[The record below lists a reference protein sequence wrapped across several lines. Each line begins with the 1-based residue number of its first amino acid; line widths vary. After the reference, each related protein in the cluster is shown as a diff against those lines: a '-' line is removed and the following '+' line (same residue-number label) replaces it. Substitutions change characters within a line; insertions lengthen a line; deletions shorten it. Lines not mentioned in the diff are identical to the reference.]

1 MAVDVVPDPTISNMH
16 IRIYSIRYDPG
27 VEPFVYAE
35 NLSLNGVEWLQRQGM
50 TWDAFRVPHGQAV
63 LLSDGDKL
71 RLCDQTTFVFETRL
85 PASQLLTST
94 QLQDQQDP
102 DCRQVLEKAAFD
114 NLFMMTN
121 RKLGSGISG
130 RVFMVIDRFWR
141 RQMACKI
148 VQLKA
153 CHGNE
158 VHGYLGLSTAPRPP
172 QDHSGRQ
179 ARLWREVEILKELSH
194 PNIITIDRVFY
205 TDYNLYIVEEL
216 VTGGDLMSHIERH
229 DCRIEPNEACLIIYQ
244 LLQAVF
250 YLHENSITHRDLK
263 PENILMSTT
272 ATGAR
277 VILTD
282 FGTATKA
289 AGKGVSKRM
298 QTMTGTANYLAPEI
312 RGNNRLVQQPGYTS
326 AVDMWSV
333 GCVTA
338 AMLIG
343 RSPFALSQV
352 STNRRPSAAAVIA
365 AGAKCDTRV
374 LDNPEVWGDIDVRAR
389 DFIRQLL
396 VLDERKRLTAG
407 QALVHVWFMQET
419 QVEPVAAR
427 YDQVIAGWRPSGSSW
442 DFKEHLDR
450 FIDGRISEND
460 VSHDDIADMKANCA
474 VHERKLA
481 RPPCSIRSDLGL
493 PLQCS
498 DIVRRRSVPTAGLLT
513 PHVIA
518 SSAVDES
525 QCLDSDL
532 RHSKVK
538 HPDSH

>member
-1 MAVDVVPDPTISNMH
+1 MH

-71 RLCDQTTFVFETRL
+71 RLCDQTTFIFQTRL

-94 QLQDQQDP
+94 QLQDQQNP

-114 NLFMMTN
+114 NLFIMTN

-130 RVFMVIDRFWR
+130 RVFMVIDRVWR

-153 CHGNE
+153 CH
-158 VHGYLGLSTAPRPP
+158 
-172 QDHSGRQ
+172 
-179 ARLWREVEILKELSH
+179 SH
-194 PNIITIDRVFY
+194 KPNIITIDRVFY

-216 VTGGDLMSHIERH
+216 VTGGDLMSYIERH
-229 DCRIEPNEACLIIYQ
+229 DCRIDPNEACLVVYQ

-250 YLHENSITHRDLK
+250 YLHENGITHRDLK

-282 FGTATKA
+282 FGTATKT

-298 QTMTGTANYLAPEI
+298 QTITGTANYLAPEI

-333 GCVTA
+333 GCVAA

-343 RSPFALSQV
+343 RSPFALSQI
-352 STNRRPSAAAVIA
+352 SMNRRPSAAAVIA
-365 AGAKCDTRV
+365 ASAICDTRV

-389 DFIRQLL
+389 DFIRRLL
-396 VLDERKRLTAG
+396 VLDERKRLTAD
-407 QALVHVWFMQET
+407 QALVHVWFIQGT

-427 YDQVIAGWRPSGSSW
+427 YDRAIAGWRPSGSSW

-450 FIDGRISEND
+450 FIEGRIPEND
-460 VSHDDIADMKANCA
+460 VRSTCLFTMAGHSCVGSHDDTADIKANSA

-481 RPPCSIRSDLGL
+481 RPPSSIRSDLCL
-493 PLQCS
+493 PPACS
-498 DIVRRRSVPTAGLLT
+498 DIIRRQIFRRLVF
-513 PHVIA
+513 
-518 SSAVDES
+518 
-525 QCLDSDL
+525 
-532 RHSKVK
+532 
-538 HPDSH
+538 